1 MQFLQLIETI
11 ASNLSATNISDFIN
25 LVDGLVSL
33 GENMLEHKSVAPAAT
48 STPPTQQL
56 EVLHNLAALW
66 ENPSRTVVTKKGHT
80 MARHHKSHRGG
91 EYAKN

>member
-33 GENMLEHKSVAPAAT
+33 GENMLEHKT
-48 STPPTQQL
+48 SGASSTTPPTQ
-56 EVLHNLAALW
+56 
-66 ENPSRTVVTKKGHT
+66 
-80 MARHHKSHRGG
+80 
-91 EYAKN
+91 